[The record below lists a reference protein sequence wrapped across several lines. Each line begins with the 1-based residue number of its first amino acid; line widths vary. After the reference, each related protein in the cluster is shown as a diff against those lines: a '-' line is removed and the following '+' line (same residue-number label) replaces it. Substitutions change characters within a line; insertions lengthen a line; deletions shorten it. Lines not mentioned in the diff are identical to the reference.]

1 MIEVSDEQ
9 ELANI
14 VNASTKVVALFHA
27 TWCPFCRN
35 FLAIFNEQA
44 KKHKT
49 TFIKVKVDEDENP
62 MWETY
67 ELEAVPS
74 AVFFENGKV
83 KKRLDCVLGR
93 GLSQEQFTD
102 WLKPLNL
109 P

>member
-1 MIEVSDEQ
+1 MIEVTDEQ
-9 ELANI
+9 ELVNI
-14 VNASTKVVALFHA
+14 VNASTKVVALFHT

-44 KKHKT
+44 KKRKT
-49 TFIKVKVDEDENP
+49 TFIKVNVDDEENP
-62 MWETY
+62 LWETH